1 MIAGARECEMPPL
14 GVLDQ
19 DRGIEDRREMSSEG
33 LRSAAA
39 RGDARQ
45 RLGECEQCIRPVAA
59 NPPGM
64 NNALLVHYGLAF
76 LVAAAAVLLIWWPW
90 GRRVMLYLLTV
101 HILVGGWVLST
112 HLRAPTLHYLF
123 AVLGWFGY
131 MAANGIGRR
140 PGKQNMALAITI
152 GSSVAVL
159 VAFAIGY
166 GALKASL

>member
-1 MIAGARECEMPPL
+1 
-14 GVLDQ
+14 
-19 DRGIEDRREMSSEG
+19 
-33 LRSAAA
+33 
-39 RGDARQ
+39 
-45 RLGECEQCIRPVAA
+45 
-59 NPPGM
+59 M
-64 NNALLVHYGLAF
+64 NNPALLVHYGLAF
-76 LVAAAAVLLIWWPW
+76 LVAAAAVLVIWWPW

-112 HLRAPTLHYLF
+112 HLKAPTLHYVF
-123 AVLGWFGY
+123 ALLGWFGY

-140 PGKQNMALAITI
+140 PGKQNAALAITI